1 MLGRLFGRKPKE
13 SGGPMML
20 FVLIPDTSPL
30 DAAKIQDAARSKFSN
45 LRVKATDSSHS
56 GVEIAFDGI
65 DLVVAHMPAPIPGG
79 EVAQN
84 TQISRFWHGEPTD
97 TAHGSHLIVVAAGD
111 QPAILRARAA
121 TRAAAAISLA
131 HPVVGWY
138 VGSSGQIV
146 TPKVGIEMAED
157 DDSFLALWV
166 NVIASRDSDGEW
178 SMSTLGMEA
187 FGHAE
192 FEIVRATGDAGSWYT
207 RLLDLAVYVIESGP
221 VLKHGQTIGQDQYEK
236 IGIEVGKSKLGK
248 PGEVIRLRVP

>member
-1 MLGRLFGRKPKE
+1 MLGRLFGKKPKE

-20 FVLIPDTSPL
+20 FALMPDASPL

-45 LRVKATDSSHS
+45 LRVKSTDSSHS
-56 GVEIAFDGI
+56 GVEISVDGI
-65 DLVVAHMPAPIPGG
+65 DLLVAHMPVPIPGG
-79 EVAQN
+79 EVEQN
-84 TQISRFWHGEPTD
+84 TQISRFWHGEPLDAT
-97 TAHGSHLIVVAAGD
+97 HGSHLIVVAASD
-111 QPAILRARAA
+111 QPAIDRARAA

-146 TPKVGIEMAED
+146 TPKVGVEMAED

-166 NVIASRDSDGEW
+166 NVIASRDSDREW

-192 FEIVRATGDAGSWYT
+192 FEIVRATGDPEPWFT

-221 VLKHGQTIGQDQYEK
+221 VLKHGQTIGQDEHEK
-236 IGIEVGKSKLGK
+236 IGIEVGKSMLGK
-248 PGEVIRLRVP
+248 PGQVIRLRVP